1 MQLPAASKLKD
12 LKLPDQTTI
21 VAVIRSGE
29 LIIPSGDLQFEPADE
44 VLAVVHSSQKKE
56 LAKFFDRVI

>member
-1 MQLPAASKLKD
+1 
-12 LKLPDQTTI
+12 

-56 LAKFFDRVI
+56 LAKFFDRVS